1 MIKKSISFILCLS
14 FLLSLVTVY
23 TPVAYAVD
31 GGLDIYSED
40 GRRVDSVELEY
51 NEKVSLTA
59 ASESFALTRCRWQIL
74 YGGRRGIWVDIYDMD
89 SPSCEISRA
98 VVENMQN
105 GDGVSYIRCMAE
117 YDGEV
122 YYSDAV
128 EVTVGEPDLDLDP
141 PHVTSFVSMP
151 EMTADEE
158 AVQVKKRYYL
168 DSRAAEAEYVTVT
181 IKYLDSASLSGVE
194 ASIYSP
200 YVATIEKGSSFS
212 QTVISPTFIGF
223 APYYDSIPD
232 DGDDTLDDDASS
244 ITLNYPAVNENIEIK
259 VYYNPIKVDFAIKYF
274 FQNINDDL
282 YTENVSRYHSGKE
295 ETGTIISDTYIIDHA
310 GDTTGFEKMYHIP
323 ESVAADGSTVFE
335 CYYDRKYYLVQFDLN
350 GGYGVE
356 PIYARYG
363 TPFVVNTPVKHGYS
377 FAGWDLVKEDG
388 KGDGIADVLPSTIP
402 NENRRYIALWETV
415 NTTYTIVYWKENADD
430 NGYSFWGSEKKN
442 AVSAS
447 KVNGSDSI
455 PASISDNERAYFV
468 YNDELTDKQV
478 LVEGNGSTVV
488 NVYYDRKLFTIRFN
502 LGSVS
507 ITADS
512 HTHTDGECNGKLICD
527 YHVHDDSCPRETVCV
542 ITPHTHDSSCQYTC
556 GLPVHEHS
564 AACCTKEQTH
574 TGEHSRTC
582 WGEGVS
588 NKTSTILG
596 SPSDE
601 EGYVYYSGYYRAK
614 YIRIDGKWYEYTGDA
629 PSGQVAPM
637 ICHVH
642 GDGSC
647 TYCSDNL
654 AAHQHSESCYDHNE
668 HYHDDECYN
677 YNCGYD
683 THTHV
688 DSCYSVCTRP
698 EYGVQTIDGKRY
710 FVITAK
716 YEQTI
721 GDIWPT
727 AANFPGVN
735 FYSWSIEDVP
745 NDAVSKRVN
754 MTNDLCDTEDNIKI
768 ATMKTQSSSTQYLYY
783 MFESFDQTSP
793 ANGNERKQNGGK
805 YYDSDE
811 LYYQV
816 VNSDSS
822 RWGQKAILG
831 MTAVGVEYENNN
843 RNVFLYYTRS
853 RNSLSFQNV
862 SDIVKT
868 VNDIMYG
875 YPIKDLKDGD
885 SLVKDFVPE
894 YPSSLEPNAYYFGG
908 WYTTPECFPGTEY
921 NFETAAMPNDNL
933 TLYAKWQPKTHRV
946 NFFSTLDEME
956 KYENDPSSATVY
968 KSYPA
973 ITHGSVVGSVEN
985 PVLIDQSNMQLIF
998 AGWFY
1003 IENGQKKAFSP
1014 LDMPINRDINLFADW
1029 SSSQPQPYRIDYRLL
1044 TQRDTAVAEPSTG
1057 FAYGGSTRTFVAK
1070 AGNPYN
1076 QLYPTYNSGYFPTV
1090 GSHSITIQY
1099 EEDKTSP
1106 QNNVYTF
1113 YYVQAQNIKYTI
1125 RYVNKENNT
1134 LIGEEVVKV
1143 TGDAVVTERFKP
1155 IENMVPDAFYKR
1167 LVISVKQDEHGNYV
1181 GTEDNVITF
1190 YYTPN
1195 KTSAYYAVHFMLE
1208 NIHDPGN
1215 SSDVEGNYK
1224 VDGTGGYTSTGT
1236 HLEGIGDVGKNVSIT
1251 PQSFPGFTLIKED
1264 AAQLVTGGNITGAT
1278 KVDINSNGDFPIP
1291 VDAQGSEL
1299 YLFYK
1304 RNEYNYTVH
1313 HYIYN
1318 TTEQVSPT
1326 EAPDENG
1333 TAPYGSLIEA
1343 SAKKVTGYTCVSVE
1357 LTDTIEIKDKA
1368 EQNVIIFYYSPLQYV
1383 AEYVAV
1389 PPEGGWLSSTIEVI
1403 AGKDSLSGSVPTP
1416 DGYYEFGGWFIDEAC
1431 TVSASD
1437 YGTVDEDTNR
1447 FVPHK
1452 EKLSETERNIFYAK
1466 FNSRS
1471 GDLTVSRRGAEDDG
1485 QVFVYEIKNDATGDT
1500 IYLTVSGNGSATVKD
1515 LVFGEYTVTQQ
1526 NGWSWRYSDTASAVS
1541 HSNVN
1546 GTTVLFGTNVSNEKW
1561 LNGNS
1566 APATNV
1572 RGNG

>member
-1 MIKKSISFILCLS
+1 MIKKSVSFILCLS

-59 ASESFALTRCRWQIL
+59 ASESFALTECRWQIL
-74 YGGRRGIWVDIYDMD
+74 YGGRGGIWVDIYDMD

-141 PHVTSFVSMP
+141 PHVTSYVSMP

-181 IKYLDSASLSGVE
+181 IKYLDSASLSGDE

-259 VYYNPIKVDFAIKYF
+259 VYYKPIKVDFAIKYF

-282 YTENVSRYHSGKE
+282 YTEDVSRYHSGKE
-295 ETGTIISDTYIIDHA
+295 ETGTIISDTYIIEHA

-335 CYYDRKYYLVQFDLN
+335 CYYDRKYYLIQFDLN

-363 TPFVVNTPVKHGYS
+363 TPFIVNNPIRHGYN
-377 FAGWDLVKEDG
+377 FTGWKLIAVDTNGNGKWDEDLPDG
-388 KGDGIADVLPSTIP
+388 VSSGLVSTIP
-402 NENRRYIALWETV
+402 SYNYYYQAQWETV
-415 NTTYTIVYWKENADD
+415 DTTYTVVYWLDD
-430 NGYSFWGSEKKN
+430 NYIGSRIVSEKSGEYVSGSNDLATAQVCGLAQHTHSDANGCYGNCTSTSTTHTHSEDCLSCRDEVHTHGN
-442 AVSAS
+442 AC
-447 KVNGSDSI
+447 KIDTT
-455 PASISDNERAYFV
+455 YFV
-468 YNDELTDKQV
+468 YERADSNV
-478 LVEGNGSTVV
+478 LVEGDGSTVV
-488 NVYYDRKLFTIRFN
+488 NVYYKP
-502 LGSVS
+502 
-507 ITADS
+507 
-512 HTHTDGECNGKLICD
+512 K
-527 YHVHDDSCPRETVCV
+527 
-542 ITPHTHDSSCQYTC
+542 
-556 GLPVHEHS
+556 
-564 AACCTKEQTH
+564 
-574 TGEHSRTC
+574 
-582 WGEGVS
+582 
-588 NKTSTILG
+588 
-596 SPSDE
+596 
-601 EGYVYYSGYYRAK
+601 
-614 YIRIDGKWYEYTGDA
+614 EYTLRF
-629 PSGQVAPM
+629 
-637 ICHVH
+637 
-642 GDGSC
+642 
-647 TYCSDNL
+647 YY
-654 AAHQHSESCYDHNE
+654 AATT
-668 HYHDDECYN
+668 
-677 YNCGYD
+677 G
-683 THTHV
+683 T
-688 DSCYSVCTRP
+688 
-698 EYGVQTIDGKRY
+698 GV
-710 FVITAK
+710 
-716 YEQTI
+716 
-721 GDIWPT
+721 
-727 AANFPGVN
+727 
-735 FYSWSIEDVP
+735 
-745 NDAVSKRVN
+745 
-754 MTNDLCDTEDNIKI
+754 
-768 ATMKTQSSSTQYLYY
+768 
-783 MFESFDQTSP
+783 
-793 ANGNERKQNGGK
+793 
-805 YYDSDE
+805 
-811 LYYQV
+811 
-816 VNSDSS
+816 
-822 RWGQKAILG
+822 
-831 MTAVGVEYENNN
+831 
-843 RNVFLYYTRS
+843 
-853 RNSLSFQNV
+853 
-862 SDIVKT
+862 
-868 VNDIMYG
+868 
-875 YPIKDLKDGD
+875 DGD
-885 SLVKDFVPE
+885 SDGIAETYDSVKIIGGSTYSFGASGTNTSNDATLLNNIFESNQAGTVTKLPQLNATGKARNYTQGTLVSGATSYHYIEFTAGYGEDISDLWPCSVFESATRTSITNNTNGWTGDQAFVSAWNGEHHVWYSQSPPDGSSNQTIKGKYEKLDKILLFHPNYTDEPTVSYLCFWENGAGNVNWNVPE
-894 YPSSLEPNAYYFGG
+894 LYVYRIWVPVLPGEVDGSSATTTVDGLPIMVENGITYKLIDSYDTCDDSEIKQQTQPSLEGYIASHRTGEEISLTAEQKKNYIRGYNVNFFYSRQEDNPFAMKNHGDYIVNIKPDNSGKGGVPYGTKISTLSELDVLQDDFNPVYPTTLEENAYYFEG
-908 WYTTPECFPGTEY
+908 WYTTEQCIPGTKIDLSSL
-921 NFETAAMPNDNL
+921 TMPASGL
-933 TLYAKWQPKTHRV
+933 ILYANWMPETHTAR
-946 NFFSTLDEME
+946 FFTTYDEMIS
-956 KYENDPSSATVY
+956 YENGTSSTMHYSEDVE
-968 KSYPA
+968 
-973 ITHGSVVGSVEN
+973 HGTVVGSVEN

-1014 LDMPINRDINLFADW
+1014 LDMQINRDINLFADW

-1076 QLYPTYNSGYFPTV
+1076 QLYPAYNSGYFPTV

-1099 EEDKTSP
+1099 EEDKNSP
-1106 QNNVYTF
+1106 QNNVYNF
-1113 YYVQAQNIKYTI
+1113 YYVQAQNIEYTI

-1134 LIGEEVVKV
+1134 LIGEEVVKI

-1167 LVISVKQDEHGNYV
+1167 LVISVKQDEHGDYV

-1195 KTSAYYAVHFMLE
+1195 ETSAYYAVHFMLE

-1251 PQSFPGFTLIKED
+1251 PQSFPGFTIIKKD

-1278 KVDINSNGDFPIP
+1278 KVDINSNGDFPIT
-1291 VDAQGSEL
+1291 VYTQGSEL

-1318 TTEQVSPT
+1318 TTEPVSPS
-1326 EAPDENG
+1326 EAPDETG
-1333 TAPYGSLIEA
+1333 IAPYGSLIEA
-1343 SAKKVTGYTCVSVE
+1343 SAKKVTGYTCVSAE
-1357 LTDTIEIKDKA
+1357 LTDTIEIKDKP

-1403 AGKDSLSGSVPTP
+1403 AGRDSLSGSVPTP
-1416 DGYYEFGGWFIDEAC
+1416 DKYYEFGGWFIDEAC

-1437 YGTVDEDTNR
+1437 YGTVDEATGG
-1447 FVPHK
+1447 FVPRK

-1471 GDLTVSRRGAEDDG
+1471 GDLTVSRSGAEDDG

-1500 IYLTVSGNGSATVKD
+1500 IYLTVIGKGSATVKD

-1526 NGWSWRYSDTASAVS
+1526 NGWSWRYSDTAFAVS

-1546 GTTVLFGTNVSNEKW
+1546 GTTVPFGNSVSNEKW